1 MNQEEVKKM
10 TSEVFQ
16 QLIDK
21 ARKEGNTNELT
32 RLFAQAQIAQDED
45 EDEDENLN
53 DPEPEEDEMAQ
64 AQLAQAEENPDED
77 EDEDLNESDQYDEV

>member
-1 MNQEEVKKM
+1 MLWPSPHSYEKTINRMKWDIGERVIMNQEEVKKM

-21 ARKEGNTNELT
+21 ARKEGNTNELS
-32 RLFAQAQIAQDED
+32 RLFAQAQ
-45 EDEDENLN
+45 
-53 DPEPEEDEMAQ
+53 
-64 AQLAQAEENPDED
+64 LAQEEENPDED

>member
-1 MNQEEVKKM
+1 MLWPSPHFYEKTINRMEWDIGERVIMNQEEVKKM

-21 ARKEGNTNELT
+21 ARKEGNTNELS
-32 RLFAQAQIAQDED
+32 RLFAQAQ
-45 EDEDENLN
+45 
-53 DPEPEEDEMAQ
+53 
-64 AQLAQAEENPDED
+64 LAQEEENPDED

>member
-1 MNQEEVKKM
+1 MNQEEGNKM

-21 ARKEGNTNELT
+21 AR
-32 RLFAQAQIAQDED
+32 ED
-45 EDEDENLN
+45 EK
-53 DPEPEEDEMAQ
+53 AQ
-64 AQLAQAEENPDED
+64 EQLAQAEEDED

>member
-1 MNQEEVKKM
+1 MLWPSPHSYEKTINRMEWDIGERVIMNQEEVKKM

-21 ARKEGNTNELT
+21 ARKEGNTNELS
-32 RLFAQAQIAQDED
+32 RLFAQAQ
-45 EDEDENLN
+45 
-53 DPEPEEDEMAQ
+53 
-64 AQLAQAEENPDED
+64 LAQEEENPDED

>member
-1 MNQEEVKKM
+1 MNHEEVKKM

-21 ARKEGNTNELT
+21 ARKEGNTNELS
-32 RLFAQAQIAQDED
+32 RLFAQAQ
-45 EDEDENLN
+45 
-53 DPEPEEDEMAQ
+53 
-64 AQLAQAEENPDED
+64 LAQEEENPDED

>member
-1 MNQEEVKKM
+1 M

-21 ARKEGNTNELT
+21 ARKEGNTNELS
-32 RLFAQAQIAQDED
+32 RLFAQAQ
-45 EDEDENLN
+45 
-53 DPEPEEDEMAQ
+53 
-64 AQLAQAEENPDED
+64 LAQEEENPDED

>member
-1 MNQEEVKKM
+1 MEWDIGERVIMNQEEVKKM

-21 ARKEGNTNELT
+21 ARKEGNTNELS
-32 RLFAQAQIAQDED
+32 RLFAQAQ
-45 EDEDENLN
+45 
-53 DPEPEEDEMAQ
+53 
-64 AQLAQAEENPDED
+64 LAQEEENPDED